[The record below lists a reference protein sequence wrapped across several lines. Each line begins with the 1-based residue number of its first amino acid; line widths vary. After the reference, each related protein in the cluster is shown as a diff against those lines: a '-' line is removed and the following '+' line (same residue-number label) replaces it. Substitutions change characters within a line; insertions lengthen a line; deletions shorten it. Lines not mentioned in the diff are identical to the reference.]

1 MNAPTLLVGLGGT
14 GSKIVQRVSRM
25 VTNEQRGNIA
35 FAVFDTDVNELRV
48 IEERDPFIKTV
59 QTSTKQTVGE
69 YLNKDTHARDTWF
82 PVNAILNGKTLTEGA
97 GQVRSISRL
106 ALETVIRAGKMEPL
120 HEAIQSLYKVEE
132 DKADQALRVVIV
144 SSLAGGTGSGLIL
157 PVALYIR
164 NYLATHFRQS
174 ANITRGFF
182 ILPEVFYE
190 VITGQTERNNLKA
203 NAYATLRELD
213 AFLMKGDATLHE
225 RYKDSV
231 RMHFPRAASAG
242 YEEYDVRPYD
252 FCFLFD
258 AQNADGSKLNSFDQY
273 LEHAANCIY
282 AQSIGPMN
290 KRSNS
295 SEDNTIRK
303 LAKER
308 GRNRYAGAGAS
319 MLIYPFEDIKSF
331 IALKWAKQCVSKQW
345 LTFDN
350 IYKEICQENSKKR
363 EQGMNA
369 PNPDSAAFYAA
380 QIESMANQEDPFA
393 KAIIRSCGRYSS
405 DGVTRHADRW
415 KEYVRSVLQ
424 KVETDISAGTSE
436 LAAVHDDVSEQ
447 ISALGNDWDEYANAY
462 ATAEKYRLMS
472 GVYVDEVAQTIAYSM
487 FKAPKPGEV
496 DNSSAYKLESY
507 LVSTDNK
514 FLHPNAIRYFL
525 IKALELMKKQLL
537 AVDKEKV
544 DSKEYFD
551 NFEKNTFDNPET
563 DDVVETA
570 DDLGSRKVSVFSKWR
585 KAPTGDQE
593 EMKRKF
599 KVYFET
605 TNTYKVQ
612 CAQSY
617 VLSQGIKYIES
628 LINAFEGFYKSFESK
643 VDSLDKSISE
653 IYKKFSDSKGT
664 TARYVCASK
673 ECLDKMYDK
682 KPYTGSSITI
692 DSELAKDIYF
702 KVLGY
707 AIKKEKPNNNKYF
720 SDLFDDGILGYFR
733 NTVMRDYGNDIDI
746 DIITAI
752 ENEAKYEC
760 DYEDE
765 ADSDALIDQYVRKTI
780 YDTRKLSCPFIES
793 PLGEAREP
801 INACTFSLT
810 LKPEKGDESPR
821 AQLIR
826 KELLNYGG
834 EPDEDIGKNM
844 IMFYQS
850 YYGLRAN
857 DLSKFAPPEKSMTY
871 NRNSGE
877 YFKAYYELIDGI
889 HPETHLSKE
898 ISPHIDRWWHII
910 TKMPD
915 LDEDNQIKQEQD
927 IFAAFFWG
935 ILGRYVDLFE
945 DSCDQRVYKLKIDA
959 LKMDDNR
966 LIVSNGTECDK
977 LYEVLDAIAIYPELV
992 TKILG
997 KVAVLSEEDLNE
1009 NRPLEE
1015 GILCSFL
1022 DTFSIQEPGI
1032 GNENTPA
1039 NSIFSIPMLMKK
1051 SATPDSYYE
1060 DNVIQ
1065 ILKVEIKEIKNYLSK
1080 FCSGKELPEIM
1091 GKLVMDQ
1098 FAKYLADVELESK
1111 VHGAIYR
1118 ESLFDRTCSI
1128 IAESLDEIGLKSES
1142 RAIQKKAAELRR

>member
-14 GSKIVQRVSRM
+14 GGKIVERVSKM
-25 VTNEQRGNIA
+25 VTGEQLDNIA
-35 FAVFDTDVNELRV
+35 FAVFDTDVNELNS
-48 IEERDPFIKTV
+48 IKERSPFIKII

-82 PVNAILNGKTLTEGA
+82 PVNAILNSKTLTEGA

-132 DKADQALRVVIV
+132 DKADQALRVIII

-190 VITGQTERNNLKA
+190 VIIGQAERNNLKA

-225 RYKDSV
+225 RYKDTI
-231 RMHFPRAASAG
+231 RMHFPRVASAG
-242 YEEYDVRPYD
+242 YEEYDLRPYD

-258 AQNADGSKLNSFDQY
+258 AQNAEGSKLNSFDQY
-273 LEHAANCIY
+273 LEHAANCIF

-319 MLIYPFEDIKSF
+319 ILIYPFEDIKSF
-331 IALKWAKQCVSKQW
+331 IALKWAKQCISKQW

-350 IYKEICQENSKKR
+350 IYKELCQENSKKR
-363 EQGMNA
+363 EQGLNA
-369 PNPDSAAFYAA
+369 PNPDSASFYAA
-380 QIESMANQEDPFA
+380 QIESMSNQEDPFA
-393 KAIIRSCGRYSS
+393 RAIIRSCGSYSA
-405 DGVTRHADRW
+405 DGVTRKSDRW
-415 KEYVRSVLQ
+415 KEYIRAVLG
-424 KVETDISAGTSE
+424 KVENDISAGTSE
-436 LAAVHDDVSEQ
+436 LSSARDDVSEQ
-447 ISALGNDWDEYANAY
+447 LSALGNDWDEYANVYDALNR
-462 ATAEKYRLMS
+462 YRMQS
-472 GVYVDEVAQTIAYSM
+472 NIYVEEVAPAIAYSM
-487 FKAPKPGEV
+487 FKPPKPGDV
-496 DNSSAYKLESY
+496 DSNITYKLESY
-507 LVSTDNK
+507 LLSTDNK

-525 IKALELMKKQLL
+525 IKALELMKKQLN
-537 AVDKEKV
+537 AVNNEKK
-544 DSKEYFD
+544 DGKEYFD
-551 NFEKNTFDNPET
+551 SFEKNTFDDPET
-563 DDVVETA
+563 EDVVETA
-570 DDLGSRKVSVFSKWR
+570 GDLSGRKLSVVSKLR
-585 KAPTGDQE
+585 KKPTGEQD

-599 KVYFET
+599 KVYFE
-605 TNTYKVQ
+605 NVNAYKVQ

-617 VLSQGIKYIES
+617 VLDRGIKYIES
-628 LINAFEGFYKSFESK
+628 LISAFEGFYKSFEGK
-643 VDSLDKSISE
+643 VESIDKNISD
-653 IYKKFSDSKGT
+653 IYKKFSNSKGT

-673 ECLDKMYDK
+673 ECLDKLYEK

-707 AIKKEKPNNNKYF
+707 AVKKEKPNNNSYF
-720 SDLFDDGILGYFR
+720 STLFDEGILGYFR
-733 NTVMRDYGNDIDI
+733 NTVMRDYGSDIDI
-746 DIITAI
+746 DILTAI

-760 DYEDE
+760 EYEE
-765 ADSDALIDQYVRKTI
+765 AEDSDILIDQYVRKTI
-780 YDTRKLSCPFIES
+780 NDIRKLSCPFIES
-793 PLGEAREP
+793 PLGETRDP
-801 INACTFSLT
+801 INACTFSIT
-810 LKPEKGDESPR
+810 LKPDKGDDSPR
-821 AQLIR
+821 ARLIR

-834 EPDEDIGKNM
+834 EPDEDIPKNI

-850 YYGLRAN
+850 FYGLRAN
-857 DLSKFAPPEKSMTY
+857 DLSKFAPPEKSVTY
-871 NRNSGE
+871 NRSGGE
-877 YFKAYYELIDGI
+877 YFKAYYELVDGI
-889 HPETHLSKE
+889 HPEPHLSKE

-915 LDEDNQIKQEQD
+915 LDEDYQAKQERD
-927 IFAAFFWG
+927 IYAAFFWG
-935 ILGRYVDLFE
+935 IIGRYIDLFE
-945 DSCDQRVYKLKIDA
+945 DCADQKVYKLKIDA
-959 LKMDDNR
+959 LKMSDCR

-992 TKILG
+992 SKILK
-997 KVAVLSEEDLNE
+997 KVEALANEDLNE
-1009 NRPLEE
+1009 NRAIDE
-1015 GILCSFL
+1015 GILFSFL
-1022 DTFSIQEPGI
+1022 DTFSILEPGV
-1032 GNENTPA
+1032 GKENSPA
-1039 NSIFSIPMLMKK
+1039 TSIFSIPLLMKK
-1051 SATPDSYYE
+1051 SATPDMYYE

-1065 ILKVEIKEIKNYLSK
+1065 ILKVEIKEIKDYLSK
-1080 FCSGKELPEIM
+1080 FCSRKELPELM
-1091 GKLVMDQ
+1091 GKIMNEHFEKFLN
-1098 FAKYLADVELESK
+1098 DVAAESE
-1111 VHGAIYR
+1111 VNRTIYR

-1128 IAESLDEIGLKSES
+1128 ISEVLEELGLKTDA
-1142 RAIQKKAAELRR
+1142 RAIQKKSAELRK